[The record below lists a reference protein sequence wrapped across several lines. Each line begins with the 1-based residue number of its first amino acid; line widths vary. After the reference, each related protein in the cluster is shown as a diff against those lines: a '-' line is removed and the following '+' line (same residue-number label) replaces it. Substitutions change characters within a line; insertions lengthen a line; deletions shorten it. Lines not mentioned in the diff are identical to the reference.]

1 MAKIVSVHSFLRGA
15 GKSHVVANLAVL
27 LAAQG
32 QRVGVADTDLES
44 PTQHLLFGLGAEAMT
59 PSLNDYLRGEAAIEQ
74 TVRDVT
80 PYVEVELIGRVFV
93 IPASNDQAEIARGL
107 RGGYNL
113 NLLNEGF
120 LKLLERLRL
129 DVLLLDTHAGLSE
142 AALLCLALSD
152 VTALVLQLDQ
162 QAYQGTS
169 VIIAVAHRLDVPRLA
184 LIVNQVSPQYSA
196 AEVKARV
203 EQSYHSEVIGVLPHS
218 DELQALASAGL
229 FALRYPDHP
238 LTAQLKQTAARL
250 ME

>member
-1 MAKIVSVHSFLRGA
+1 MAKIISIHSFLRGV
-15 GKSHVVANLAVL
+15 GKSNLVANLAAL
-27 LAAQG
+27 LAAEG
-32 QRVGVADTDLES
+32 RRVGVVDTDLES
-44 PTQHLLFGLGAEAMT
+44 PTLHLLFGLGAEAMT

-93 IPASNDQAEIARGL
+93 VPASSDHAEIARGL

-113 NLLNEGF
+113 NLLNDGVF
-120 LKLLERLRL
+120 KLLERLRL

-142 AALLCLALSD
+142 ATLLCLALSD
-152 VTALVLQLDQ
+152 ATALVLQLDRQ
-162 QAYQGTS
+162 GYQGTS
-169 VIIAVAHRLDVPRLA
+169 VIVAVAHRLDVPRLA

-196 AEVKARV
+196 AEVKTRV
-203 EQSYHSEVIGVLPHS
+203 EQTYHVEVIGVLPHS

>member
-1 MAKIVSVHSFLRGA
+1 MGKIVSVHSFLRGA
-15 GKSHVVANLAVL
+15 GKSHLVANLAVL

-44 PTQHLLFGLGAEAMT
+44 PAQHLLFGLGAEAMT
-59 PSLNDYLRGEAAIEQ
+59 PSLNDYLRGEVAIEQ

-80 PYVEVELIGRVFV
+80 PHLEVELIGRVFI
-93 IPASNDQAEIARGL
+93 IPASNDPAESARGL

-113 NLLNEGF
+113 NLLTEGF

-162 QAYQGTS
+162 QAYQGINNDKT
-169 VIIAVAHRLDVPRLA
+169 
-184 LIVNQVSPQYSA
+184 
-196 AEVKARV
+196 
-203 EQSYHSEVIGVLPHS
+203 
-218 DELQALASAGL
+218 
-229 FALRYPDHP
+229 
-238 LTAQLKQTAARL
+238 
-250 ME
+250 